1 MKHIPI
7 REMLQPLLVGTS
19 TGLLIGIVVMDL
31 FLPKDMAEGMLY
43 AEGILYAALVM
54 MSLRSPRKPFTL
66 IVATSCSALI
76 LQDFYFAQVTLIPVP
91 ALANRFLVLVAI
103 WVTVTLS
110 FLRTKAEEDVTK
122 LRALLPIC
130 VTCKKIR
137 DASGTWS
144 DVEAYLK
151 TQADLQF
158 SRCMCPDCRLK
169 WAPMAPVAV
178 ESGLG

>member
-7 REMLQPLLVGTS
+7 REMIQPLLVGTA

-43 AEGILYAALVM
+43 AEGILYVALVI

-66 IVATSCSALI
+66 MVATACSALI
-76 LQDFYFAQVTLIPVP
+76 LQDFYFAPVTLIPLA
-91 ALANRFLVLVAI
+91 ALANRFLVLIAI

-110 FLRTKAEEDVTK
+110 LLRTRAEEDVTR

-130 VTCKKIR
+130 VSCKKIR
-137 DASGTWS
+137 DGSGCWS

-151 TQADLQF
+151 AQADLQF
-158 SRCMCPDCRLK
+158 SRCMCPDCRQK
-169 WAPMAPVAV
+169 WTPMTPVLV